1 MREASRV
8 CPVKAVEADGIT
20 RVNVFITT
28 PEGEYKLP
36 NAGAPVHRAAQEK
49 MLEVIRQADDLECLV
64 VSGSLSPEMDSS
76 YYDELVDVVRA
87 KGAEFVL
94 DVSDGHLANLVEK
107 SPLLIKPNDEEV
119 AEIFGVDVSDES
131 DIVSALHAAQ
141 DAGIHVGPASGRGRE
156 WIPPFF
162 RGDQACCSTMLATNG
177 LQVYLEGELIHEEH
191 SPHDALESVRR
202 IVEATPG
209 AGLLVFDGGT
219 PLLVAGTREDLSY
232 PFPSYAKACRDV
244 DGVPD
249 FPVVKSN
256 VFLNGDDEET
266 YALIDLL
273 NERVDGLD
281 FDFARTGFS
290 NIMTSRPR

>member
-1 MREASRV
+1 M
-8 CPVKAVEADGIT
+8 PVKLILTDIDETIMPKGQTSVSVRTI
-20 RVNVFITT
+20 
-28 PEGEYKLP
+28 
-36 NAGAPVHRAAQEK
+36 AA
-49 MLEVIRQADDLECLV
+49 I
-64 VSGSLSPEMDSS
+64 
-76 YYDELVDVVRA
+76 
-87 KGAEFVL
+87 
-94 DVSDGHLANLVEK
+94 
-107 SPLLIKPNDEEV
+107 
-119 AEIFGVDVSDES
+119 
-131 DIVSALHAAQ
+131 HAAQ

-290 NIMTSRPR
+290 NIMPRGYNKGSGVLALCEALRITVDDVVVFGDAGNDLAMFSVVHDSVAVANAQQVATDAARWHIGQCRDDAVASAIESLAAGEWPFVG